1 MKKIFL
7 ALMALAACTVAN
19 AKTADELRIYINP
32 GHGSWTANDRPAT
45 LVNHPDAYTRYGTD
59 TLSFFES
66 NTNLRKGFG
75 VLEMLRAYGL
85 KYDPTLNQEG
95 ERWQIGAARDMNNN
109 IVMSHVKCGPYH
121 DDNGTAGQLGDAA
134 PADIAYYNRSLLEI
148 CQEVESNNF
157 DMFISIHSN
166 AAASDGPTTNYSLF
180 IFRGY
185 DDRQVPSGVTGVT
198 AEIQATSYDMAKA
211 AWPYAVANEHMMW
224 SHYTTAASMNIRGDI
239 SFYGSSGTN
248 SLGYTGY
255 LSVLRHS
262 VPGYLVEGYFH
273 TYQPARH
280 RAMNF
285 DACYLEG
292 TAYAHGIADYWG
304 LTKESTGDI
313 LGVVRD
319 LHEKLS
325 DTNYKPNATTLD
337 RFLPLNGVT
346 AILWNGETEVARYT
360 TDEYYN
366 GEFIFRNVEPGT
378 YTITFEAENY
388 KPLEEP
394 LQVTVKA
401 ATISYPNAQLENVNY
416 VPEKEPAYDFPD
428 ILNGLPLLPADD
440 YVFAESLAPT
450 AVEALAGKTIRRTI
464 VRNDRAYILALDAE
478 KAATIL
484 VVNVTDGTI
493 LAEVSTTGMEGTTY
507 DSAYAAKLLNCS
519 DIALTA
525 DGVLVATPLSA
536 VNFGGDKNKLSVY
549 KWANDENG
557 LPTGNPALWFTCA
570 ASGNYNNSYS
580 GETICYTGTADEGT
594 LYYSSYTTAASTN
607 LRVSVA
613 PVMNGEAQAYSFY
626 KFKLATGVTA
636 TANALGEGFR
646 LYTSPFHEGAFLL
659 VGPGESFTINEYI
672 VTNSSAEYEADAKL
686 PEGLIPNA
694 TTGLNFF
701 KYAGA
706 TYMAVPEVGGYT
718 LLNVTNGL
726 AAASLVDAAT
736 VAFGEELPAYVAG
749 ETRPIYDSEMA
760 VSDGYINLTA
770 VTADGKVEMQT
781 TKSVEQPTHRAV
793 YAYDLSVAAT
803 EQEYTLSFKVSDNV
817 LDATVVLT
825 PVAKL
830 TSDEVVPAAEL
841 EAGPIVL
848 PVGAVEAGA
857 TAEVTVNRQ
866 DLGEYSFSWAV
877 EVEGATVARPALVYQ
892 EATAPTGAGTN
903 CRGGV
908 VPLTDPE
915 YPTFGYT
922 VVGYGFGQGFS
933 LFDRDLT
940 PVAEHVSAGAPFNT
954 KNRHSVFRGGELR
967 GKAVF
972 SDWSDAASG
981 YWMKDP
987 ANFNDAPVN
996 MLQGERNSAGG
1007 FVYDGVVIGGGSTC
1021 CAFAGEGEN
1030 TVMYTFEEDIT
1041 SIGSNVLVRYRIGD
1055 SDQITALPETDFG
1068 KNFSGSKYLVN
1079 TSVDVYATEDGA
1091 FVSQCRGSGSNDK
1104 GVPSFLY
1111 IDNDGNIKYNS
1122 GASLEN
1128 TVSCNGGIALNRER
1142 NLFAVAGYNE
1152 NVRVFAVEWA
1162 DNTPTLTYLYSI
1174 PNSNGQAV
1182 GQIRFDYAGNLHTFT
1197 QNVGY
1202 RVYAL
1207 PVLNPTCTT
1216 PAPKAQLLTAGN
1228 SDIEAIDLD
1237 APDADA
1243 IYYNLQGIRVD
1254 AANLTPGI
1262 YLQVKG
1268 ATATKVRF

>member
-7 ALMALAACTVAN
+7 ALMALAACTFAY

-32 GHGSWTANDRPAT
+32 GHGSWTGNDRPMP
-45 LVNHPDAYTRYGTD
+45 LVNHGEWDRYNTD
-59 TLSFFES
+59 TCGFFES

-75 VLEMLRAYGL
+75 VLEMLREYGL

-95 ERWQIGAARDMNNN
+95 ERWQIGAARDLSNN
-109 IVMSHVKCGPYH
+109 IVMSHVKCGPFH
-121 DDNGTAGQLGDAA
+121 EDNASAGVLGDAA
-134 PADIAYYNRSLLEI
+134 PEDIAYYNRSLLEVAT
-148 CQEVESNNF
+148 EVESNNF

-166 AAASDGPTTNYSLF
+166 AAVEGTNTNYCVF
-180 IFRGY
+180 MRRGH
-185 DDRQVPSGVTGVT
+185 DDQRVVDGIT
-198 AEIQATSYDMAKA
+198 AEYQATSIAMATA
-211 AWPYAVANEHMMW
+211 CWPYAVANEHMMW
-224 SHYTTAASMNIRGDI
+224 TSNKDPKSPHIRGDI
-239 SFYGSSGTN
+239 EFMGGTGSTN
-248 SLGYTGY
+248 DLGYYGY
-255 LSVLRHS
+255 LSVLKHS
-262 VPGYLVEGYFH
+262 VPGFLVEGYFH
-273 TYQPARH
+273 TYQPDRH

-319 LHEKLS
+319 LHEKFT
-325 DTNYKPNATTLD
+325 DTYYKPNVTTLD
-337 RFLPLNGVT
+337 RFKPLNGVT
-346 AILWNGETEVARYT
+346 AILWSGDTEVARYT
-360 TDEYYN
+360 TDENYN
-366 GEFIFRNVEPGT
+366 GEFIFRHLQPGD
-378 YTITFEAENY
+378 YTITFEAEGY
-388 KPLEEP
+388 KPIAEP
-394 LQVTVKA
+394 VAVTVKA
-401 ATISYPNAQLENVNY
+401 ATISYPTAQLESESYIPPKDVY
-416 VPEKEPAYDFPD
+416 YDYPD
-428 ILNGLPLLPADD
+428 ALQLGSVLPSDD

-450 AVEALAGKTIRRTI
+450 AVDALAGKTIRRTI
-464 VRNDRAYILALDAE
+464 VRNDRAYILALDADN
-478 KAATIL
+478 APTIV
-484 VVNVTDGTI
+484 VVNVADGSV
-493 LAEVSTTGMEGTTY
+493 LAEVSTAGMKGTTY
-507 DSAYAAKLLNCS
+507 NNDYAAKLLDCS

-536 VNFGGDKNKLSVY
+536 VDFNKSNPLSVY

-557 LPTGNPALWFTCA
+557 LPTGDPELWFTCA
-570 ASGNYNNSYS
+570 CSGNYNNSYS
-580 GETICYTGTADEGT
+580 GETICYSGTAEEGT
-594 LYYSSYTTAASTN
+594 LYYSSYTTAATTN
-607 LRVSVA
+607 FRVSIA
-613 PVMNGEAQAYSFY
+613 PVMEGTCNTFAYY
-626 KFKLATGVTA
+626 KFKLAPGSTA
-636 TANALGEGFR
+636 TANALGEGYR
-646 LYTSPFHEGAFLL
+646 MYTSPFHEGAFLL

-726 AAASLVDAAT
+726 AAASLVDATT

-760 VSDGYINLTA
+760 VTDGFINLTA

-781 TKSVEQPTHRAV
+781 TKSVDQPVHRAV
-793 YAYDLSVAAT
+793 YAYDLSVDAT
-803 EQEYTLSFKVSDNV
+803 EQEYILSFKVSDNV
-817 LDATVVLT
+817 LDATVTLT
-825 PVAKL
+825 PVAKI
-830 TSDEVVPAAEL
+830 SEEAVPAAEL
-841 EAGPIVL
+841 EAEPIVI
-848 PVGAVEAGA
+848 PVGAVEVGITA
-857 TAEVTVNRQ
+857 TVTVARQ
-866 DLGEYSFSWAV
+866 DLGEYSYSWAV
-877 EVEGATVARPALVYQ
+877 EVEGATVARPALVYKEPQ
-892 EATAPTGAGTN
+892 ALSGTN

-940 PVAEHVSAGAPFNT
+940 PVAERVSAGAPFNT
-954 KNRHSVFRGGELR
+954 KNRHSVFRGGQLR

-1007 FVYDGVVIGGGSTC
+1007 FVYDGVVVGGGSTC
-1021 CAFAGEGEN
+1021 CSFAGEGEN
-1030 TVMYTFEEDIT
+1030 TVMYTFAEDIT

-1068 KNFSGSKYLVN
+1068 KTFTGSNYLAN

-1091 FVSQCRGSGSNDK
+1091 FVSQCRNSGSNDK

-1122 GASLEN
+1122 GASLES
-1128 TVSCNGGIALNRER
+1128 TVSCNSGIALNRER

-1174 PNSNGQAV
+1174 PDSNGQAV

-1207 PVLNPTCTT
+1207 PALNPTCTT
-1216 PAPKAQLLTAGN
+1216 PAPKAQLLASGK

-1237 APDADA
+1237 TPDADA

-1254 AANLTPGI
+1254 AANITPGI